1 MDYEFNKYGS
11 RKEFM
16 QVLVEKAE
24 GKRPLG
30 KPGCRWENNN
40 KMALKEIGCGGMDWI
55 DVAQDA
61 NQ

>member
-11 RKEFM
+11 RKECK
-16 QVLVEKAE
+16 QVLVEKAG

-40 KMALKEIGCGGMDWI
+40 RMDLREIERDGMY
-55 DVAQDA
+55 
-61 NQ
+61 